1 MEIRIIE
8 DRTASSK
15 IEDGKLYT
23 DPAEWLA
30 HYCGVSRIVAEMA
43 LAEYP
48 CETEAEL
55 RALASDL
62 LY

>member
-8 DRTASSK
+8 D
-15 IEDGKLYT
+15 DKLYT

-30 HYCGVSRIVAEMA
+30 HFCGVSRIVAEMA
-43 LAEYP
+43 LEEYP

-55 RALASDL
+55 RDLASDL

>member
-8 DRTASSK
+8 D
-15 IEDGKLYT
+15 DKLYT

-30 HYCGVSRIVAEMA
+30 HRAGVSRIVAEMA
-43 LAEYP
+43 LEEYP
-48 CETEAEL
+48 CETEADL
-55 RALASDL
+55 RDLATDL

>member
-8 DRTASSK
+8 D
-15 IEDGKLYT
+15 DKLYT

-30 HYCGVSRIVAEMA
+30 HQAGVSRIVAEMA
-43 LAEYP
+43 LEEYP
-48 CETEAEL
+48 CETAAEL
-55 RALASDL
+55 LALPADL

>member
-1 MEIRIIE
+1 MDLFITEE
-8 DRTASSK
+8 NGVT
-15 IEDGKLYT
+15 YT

-30 HYCGVSRIVAEMA
+30 YRCGVSRIVAEMA
-43 LAEYP
+43 LEEYP

-55 RALASDL
+55 RDLALDL

>member
-1 MEIRIIE
+1 MEIRI
-8 DRTASSK
+8 

-30 HYCGVSRIVAEMA
+30 HRAGVSRIVAEMA
-43 LAEYP
+43 LEEYP
-48 CETEAEL
+48 CETEADL
-55 RALASDL
+55 RGLALDL